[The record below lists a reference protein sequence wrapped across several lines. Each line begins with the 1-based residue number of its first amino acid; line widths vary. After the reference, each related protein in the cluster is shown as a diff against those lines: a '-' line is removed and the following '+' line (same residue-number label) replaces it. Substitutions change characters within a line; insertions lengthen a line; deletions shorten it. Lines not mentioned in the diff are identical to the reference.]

1 MVVFTQIKGL
11 RPERSLGM
19 LESLAWILVIW
30 FVIWFV
36 IEFVKNSFY
45 LIKFLLFMGIR
56 LLPLILLVGFLAK
69 FLLD

>member
-1 MVVFTQIKGL
+1 
-11 RPERSLGM
+11 M

-56 LLPLILLVGFLAK
+56 LLPIILLVGFLAK